1 MNVEPKEVSRFAKML
16 ARAVDDCDGITEP
29 PKGKEEQVRPGLIN
43 YHKLLRRYQR
53 LTPGSPALS
62 IIKTI
67 REKRRESA
75 GLKALTALSAE
86 EIEENLVSLLHKD
99 FIDFTDKIK

>member
-1 MNVEPKEVSRFAKML
+1 MVVFEKTDPCHKGSVPEARLYDILRECGMNVEPKEVTRFAKML
-16 ARAVDDCDGITEP
+16 ARAVDDCDGVTEP

-53 LTPGSPALS
+53 LTPGSAALS

-67 REKRRESA
+67 REK
-75 GLKALTALSAE
+75 
-86 EIEENLVSLLHKD
+86 
-99 FIDFTDKIK
+99 